1 MNPVLSRWV
10 SLLTSCSLPTL
21 LSSTTPPPQP
31 RHLVPFRLCFC
42 SGLSA
47 SGPSRLAAT
56 EGLLPSRSWLRLRNS
71 ARRLAGRCS
80 RIRFTLCC
88 SLCYGRVVH
97 FRQLPTP
104 CCHDAVAFG
113 FRRVNV
119 PPDGDFHPA
128 MCTPPQT
135 HERGCRHP
143 QAVGTPVAAAGE
155 DIRPRERRF
164 RLAPRSRSA
173 EASGTMPKAPCMNST
188 FRPQYQLNVNSFM

>member
-119 PPDGDFHPA
+119 SPGRDFHPA
-128 MCTPPQT
+128 
-135 HERGCRHP
+135 
-143 QAVGTPVAAAGE
+143 VGTPSQAHARGLQSAGTSNHPTRLE
-155 DIRPRERRF
+155 FSRASDVPTVRRTEV
-164 RLAPRSRSA
+164 RVPSPVQGR
-173 EASGTMPKAPCMNST
+173 
-188 FRPQYQLNVNSFM
+188 